1 MGTGF
6 AEAPLAMFTTLA
18 PMGAAAFIVLL
29 IAQMKGVYAGAA
41 AGAAAG
47 ADDTGRRIDKLTLL
61 PVVVVL
67 LGFVG
72 AFFHLANPLAAL
84 GVIDG
89 IGRSPLSNEVTV
101 GGIFVVVAIVYAV
114 LAWAGK
120 LGGGARTGALAVV
133 SVLAVVFAVFCGL
146 AYLMDTIPAW
156 NQPSTVV
163 QMLGFALLGG
173 AALGTFVLAL
183 AKADVAAVRMPV
195 LVMAIAGLVLA
206 AAGFAMQLVACGSIY
221 TIWGAAIDAVPAAW
235 VVFGA
240 LLVGGAVAC
249 GLLFVELKRQPAN
262 VALAVCA
269 VVLVAVVVFL
279 ARIVFYGL
287 HVTL

>member
-1 MGTGF
+1 MGAGF
-6 AEAPLAMFTTLA
+6 AEAPLAVFTTLA

-29 IAQMKGVYAGAA
+29 IAQMKGVYAGASAGDA
-41 AGAAAG
+41 AGDA
-47 ADDTGRRIDKLTLL
+47 GRRIDRLTLV
-61 PVVVVL
+61 PVIVVL

-101 GGIFVVVAIVYAV
+101 GGVFVVAAVVYAV

-120 LGGGARTGALAVV
+120 LAGGARTGALAVV
-133 SVLAVVFAVFCGL
+133 SVLAAVFAVFCGM

-173 AALGTFVLAL
+173 AALGTLVLAL
-183 AKADVAAVRMPV
+183 AKVDVAAVRMPV
-195 LVMAIAGLVLA
+195 FVMAIAGLVLA
-206 AAGFAMQLVACGSIY
+206 AVGFGMQIVACGSIY
-221 TIWGAAIDAVPAAW
+221 TIWGAAVDAVPAAW
-235 VVFGA
+235 IVFGA
-240 LLVGGAVAC
+240 LLVGGAAAC
-249 GLLFVELKRQPAN
+249 GLLFAALKRQPAN
-262 VALAVCA
+262 VVLAACA
-269 VVLVAVVVFL
+269 VALVAVVVFL